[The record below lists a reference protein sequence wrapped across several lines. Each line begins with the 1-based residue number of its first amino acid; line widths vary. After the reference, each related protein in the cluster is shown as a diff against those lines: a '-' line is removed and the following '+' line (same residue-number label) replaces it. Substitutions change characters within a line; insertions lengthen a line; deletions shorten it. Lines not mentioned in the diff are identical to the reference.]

1 MMKRILAFAG
11 SNSQNSI
18 NKKFVQYV
26 ASQIETEVDFLDL
39 AEFNPPLYN
48 IDDEENDGIPQ
59 STQDLNEKLNAYDA
73 LIISANEHNGASS
86 AFLKNHIDW
95 LSRNDR
101 NFFKDK
107 KLFLLSTSPGRGGA
121 KMSLSYLAEVLPRF
135 GAEVVSQ
142 FSLASFGH
150 SFTEDQG
157 ITDQEQNKAFRKA
170 MKHFQDNI

>member
-11 SNSQNSI
+11 SNSQSSI

-26 ASQIETEVDFLDL
+26 ANQIEGEVDFLDI
-39 AEFNPPLYN
+39 AEFNPPIYG
-48 IDDEENDGIPQ
+48 IDHEESDGIPQ
-59 STQDLNEKLNAYDA
+59 STLDLNEKLSAFDA

-86 AFLKNHIDW
+86 AFFKNHVDW

-101 NFFKDK
+101 NFLKDK

-121 KMSLSYLAEVLPRF
+121 KMSLSYLVEVLPRF

-150 SFTEDQG
+150 SFSKDQG
-157 ITDQEQNKAFRKA
+157 ITDANQEKEFRKA
-170 MKHFQDNI
+170 LKNFQDNI